1 MFLKKSIAVGL
12 VAALGTSTALAAAFD
27 LDAATQTSNTFAL
40 ETLDSGDSTTV
51 ASTAYPDVND
61 DELGAENLD
70 VTALLGVGVANTE
83 DVFVRYDLTNGVF
96 GEAPTITTAT
106 ASSTIAQ
113 GGTAGASFVIFQ
125 VSATADIPQTQAVT
139 MGVSEIASLDVS
151 SNVTVQ
157 MVVYETLTQATS
169 QGDALV
175 SKTSASGAALVAFT
189 SGLDLD
195 AAAATAGNVAE
206 VEDDFKKFATGGAA
220 PDNAISDN
228 LALLGSSTLGA
239 QAGVLSADDGQ
250 AVALADMINTA
261 TSTATISGDFSVATH
276 SIGIDSNANCATA
289 LAALTANTAGDGATA
304 ETVADLNAKP
314 NLCYTADS
322 GTTAI
327 PEGEYGI
334 SFTLTPAV
342 ATRTNQ
348 TTALSGT
355 IGEVVHNG
363 TTVQLPYLTTFE
375 DYNQRIV
382 MVNRAASDAAYN
394 ISSFQTEDG
403 VTATA
408 GDKASGSIPAGG
420 TLVIKVTDAVTL
432 AGGTRAAATLNIVA
446 PSAKISV
453 ATTQVNLDDA
463 STDTISLL

>member
-27 LDAATQTSNTFAL
+27 LDSATQTSNTFAL
-40 ETLDSGDSTTV
+40 ETLDSADATTV
-51 ASTAYPDVND
+51 SSTAYPNIND
-61 DELGAENLD
+61 DAVATPLD
-70 VTALLGVGVANTE
+70 VTATLGVGVANTE
-83 DVFVRYDLTNGVF
+83 DIFVRFDLSDGVF
-96 GEAPTITTAT
+96 GAAPTFTTAT
-106 ASSTIAQ
+106 ASSTVAQ
-113 GGTAGASFVIFQ
+113 GGTTGASFVIFQ
-125 VSATADIPQTQAVT
+125 VSATADIPQTQAATMGTTKLAGTNLTNGIGVT
-139 MGVSEIASLDVS
+139 M
-151 SNVTVQ
+151 N
-157 MVVYETLTQATS
+157 VYETLTAATS

-175 SKTSASGAALVAFT
+175 TKASASGAKLAAFAT
-189 SGLDLD
+189 GLELT

-220 PDNAISDN
+220 PDNALSAN
-228 LALLGSSTLGA
+228 LALLGSATLGVA
-239 QAGVLSADDGQ
+239 TVLSADDGE
-250 AVALADMINTA
+250 AVAIGDMINTG

-276 SIGIDSNANCATA
+276 SIGIDAAAACNTPPT
-289 LAALTANTAGDGATA
+289 ALTANTAKDGATA
-304 ETVADLNAKP
+304 VTVAALNAAAH
-314 NLCYTADS
+314 LCYTADN

-327 PEGEYGI
+327 PEGVYGV
-334 SFTLTPAV
+334 SYTLTPAA

-382 MVNRAASDAAYN
+382 MVNRAASDAAYS
-394 ISSFQTEDG
+394 ISSFQTENG